1 MDTVTLSS
9 ISSRFTRLLASPRRR
24 FLLAAAIVL
33 AALAAGIAYVK
44 FFRREPAPYFASDE
58 EHFLYGSVGTEER
71 EGVPYWIWLV
81 LPRIFPEYVPQPGG
95 YAAVGVLAPTGHEM
109 PIGLSKVTIGFPR
122 VGINC
127 AMCHTAS
134 VRLRPGDV
142 PTIYPAAPS
151 HQTAPQQYVRF
162 LFACASDPRFTAD
175 TILAEIAKNH
185 QLSTLDRLIYRY
197 VIIPR
202 TRSGLLDLNNASAWM
217 RSRPDWGRG
226 RIDPFNPVKFR
237 VLDQPVDATIGNS
250 DMVPLWNL
258 RAHQGYAFH
267 WDGLNTNLREVVL
280 SSAIGDG
287 ASPEWVDRDMRGWD
301 STDPRAM
308 SSLRR
313 VQNYISSVQAP
324 AYPFPIDRALAAQGE
339 AVYKT
344 ECAACHAPG
353 GARTGTIVP
362 VAEVGTDRH
371 RLDMWTKASAAAYN
385 AYGEGHPWKFSHF
398 RTTAGYVSVPLEGLW
413 LRAPYLHN
421 GSVPTLTDLLEPV
434 AARPT
439 QFWRGYDVYDP
450 VRVGFVT
457 KGAAAQ
463 REATF
468 FDVQRPGNSNAGHV
482 YGTTLSPEAK
492 RALIEF
498 MKML

>member
-1 MDTVTLSS
+1 METATLSA
-9 ISSRFTRLLASPRRR
+9 ISGRFTRLLASPVRR

-33 AALAAGIAYVK
+33 GSLAAGIAYVK
-44 FFRREPAPYFASDE
+44 FFRREPAPYFASDQ

-95 YAAVGVLAPTGHEM
+95 YAAVGLLAPTGHEM

-134 VRLRPGDV
+134 VRLRAGDV
-142 PTIYPAAPS
+142 PKIYPAAPS

-237 VLDQPVDATIGNS
+237 VLEQPIDATIGNS

-258 RAHQGYAFH
+258 GAHQGYAFH
-267 WDGLNTNLREVVL
+267 WDGLNTDLREVVL

-313 VQNYISSVQAP
+313 VQNYISTVQAP
-324 AYPFPIDRALAAQGE
+324 AYPFAIDRALAAQGE
-339 AVYKT
+339 AVYKMQ
-344 ECAACHAPG
+344 CASCHAAG
-353 GARTGTIVP
+353 GARTGTVIP

-385 AYGEGHPWKFSHF
+385 AYGEGHAWKFSHF
-398 RTTAGYVSVPLEGLW
+398 RTTEGYVSVPLEGLW

-421 GSVPTLTDLLEPV
+421 GSIPTLTDLLQPV
-434 AARPT
+434 ASRPT
-439 QFWRGYDVYDP
+439 KFWRGYDVYDAA
-450 VRVGFVT
+450 RVGFVT
-457 KGAAAQ
+457 SGAAAQ

-468 FDVQRPGNSNAGHV
+468 FDIHRPGNSNAGHL
-482 YGTTLSPEAK
+482 YGTTLPPDAK

-498 MKML
+498 MKTL

>member
-1 MDTVTLSS
+1 M
-9 ISSRFTRLLASPRRR
+9 
-24 FLLAAAIVL
+24 
-33 AALAAGIAYVK
+33 
-44 FFRREPAPYFASDE
+44 
-58 EHFLYGSVGTEER
+58 
-71 EGVPYWIWLV
+71 
-81 LPRIFPEYVPQPGG
+81 
-95 YAAVGVLAPTGHEM
+95 LAPTGHEM

-151 HQTAPQQYVRF
+151 HQTAPQQYLRF

-185 QLSTLDRLIYRY
+185 RLSTLDRLHLPVRDH
-197 VIIPR
+197 PAHPQR
-202 TRSGLLDLNNASAWM
+202 AARPEATPDAWM

-237 VLDQPVDATIGNS
+237 VLEQPVDATIGNS

-258 RAHQGYAFH
+258 RAHKGYAFH
-267 WDGLNTNLREVVL
+267 WDGLNTDLREVVL

-287 ASPEWVDRDMRGWD
+287 ASREVGRSRHARLGQHRPARDVEPAARAELHQHRAGAGVPVPDRSRARRAGRGRLQD
-301 STDPRAM
+301 ASARRAT
-308 SSLRR
+308 RPAAR
-313 VQNYISSVQAP
+313 AP
-324 AYPFPIDRALAAQGE
+324 ARSS
-339 AVYKT
+339 
-344 ECAACHAPG
+344 
-353 GARTGTIVP
+353 R

-385 AYGEGHPWKFSHF
+385 AYGEGHAWKFSHF
-398 RTTAGYVSVPLEGLW
+398 RTTDGYVSVPLDGLW

-457 KGAAAQ
+457 SGAAAE

-482 YGTTLSPEAK
+482 YGTTLSAEAK
-492 RALIEF
+492 RALLEF
-498 MKML
+498 MKTL